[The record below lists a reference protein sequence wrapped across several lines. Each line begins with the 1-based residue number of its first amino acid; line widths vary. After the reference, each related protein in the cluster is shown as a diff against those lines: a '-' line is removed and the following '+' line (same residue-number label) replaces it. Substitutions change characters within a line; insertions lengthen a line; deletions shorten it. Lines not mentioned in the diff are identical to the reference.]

1 MKYYRF
7 KDNKLEIITTDYEVK
22 TDGWIYYEEESKPK
36 ELFDLLNSKAVEQET
51 MVRVYEAQIFLSDT
65 DFYYARLQETGE
77 EVPVEIAEKRKELR
91 EFIRAN
97 KEEV

>member
-7 KDNKLEIITTDYEVK
+7 KDNKLEIITTVYEVK
-22 TDGWIYYEEESKPK
+22 TDGWIYYEEGSEPK
-36 ELFDLLNSKAVEQET
+36 ELLDFLNSQIVEQEK
-51 MVRVYEAQIFLSDT
+51 MVRVCEAQKILSDT
-65 DFYYARLQETGE
+65 DFYYTRLQETGE
-77 EVPVEIAEKRKELR
+77 EVPVEIVEKRKEAR

>member
-7 KDNKLEIITTDYEVK
+7 KDNKLEIVTSDCEIK
-22 TDGWIYYEEESKPK
+22 ADGWIYYEEENKPK
-36 ELFDLLNSKAVEQET
+36 ELLDFLNSQIVEQEK
-51 MVRVYEAQIFLSDT
+51 MAGVREAQKFLSDT

-77 EVPVEIAEKRKELR
+77 EVPVKIVEKRKEAR

-97 KEEV
+97 K

>member
-22 TDGWIYYEEESKPK
+22 TDGWIYYEEENEPK
-36 ELFDLLNSKAVEQET
+36 ELLDFLNSQIVEQEK
-51 MVRVYEAQIFLSDT
+51 MVRVYEAQKFLSDT
-65 DFYYARLQETGE
+65 DFYYARLQETGK
-77 EVPVEIAEKRKELR
+77 EVPVEIVEKRKELR
-91 EFIRAN
+91 EFIKAN

>member
-7 KDNKLEIITTDYEVK
+7 KDNKLEIITSDCEVK
-22 TDGWIYYEEESKPK
+22 TDGWIYYEEKSKPK
-36 ELFDLLNSKAVEQET
+36 ELLDFLNSQIVEQEK
-51 MVRVYEAQIFLSDT
+51 MARVCEAQKFLSDT

-77 EVPVEIAEKRKELR
+77 EVPVELGEKRKELR
-91 EFIRAN
+91 NFIRAN